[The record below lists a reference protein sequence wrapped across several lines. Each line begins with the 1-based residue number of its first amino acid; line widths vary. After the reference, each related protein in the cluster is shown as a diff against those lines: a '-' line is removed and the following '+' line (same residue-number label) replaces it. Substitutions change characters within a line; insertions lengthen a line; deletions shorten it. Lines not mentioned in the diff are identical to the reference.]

1 MPARIGERESHK
13 REILPGDLI
22 VMTGGRVGKDGIHGA
37 TFSSEELHEGSPV
50 TAVQIG
56 DPITQKKMTDFLLVA
71 RDRELFRC
79 FTDDGAGG
87 LSSSVGETA
96 RLSGG
101 CEMDL
106 KQVPLKY
113 TGLNPWEILISE
125 SQERM
130 TIAVDPAKIEAFL
143 ALAVKMDCE
152 ATVVGRYTD
161 SGWFHIR
168 YGEETVAYIDM
179 DFLHDGLPRMALK
192 AKWIPP
198 VYEEPAFPE
207 PQDLGDALKK
217 MLGRLNICSK
227 ESVIRQYDH
236 EVQGG
241 SVVKPLVG
249 AQNDGPGD
257 ASVIRPLLDSFEGIV
272 VANGICPRYG
282 DIDTYHMTAC
292 AIDEAVRNTIAVGG
306 TLEILAGLDNF
317 CWCDPVTSEKTPD
330 GAYKLAQLV
339 RANQALYDVTTAY
352 GVPCISGKDSM
363 KNDYQIGDTKISIP
377 PTLLFSTIGKIE
389 DVRKAV
395 TMDAKR
401 AGDFVYAL
409 GKTGKELGGSEWYA
423 QQGYVGNTV
432 PKVNTA
438 RAKALYNTLSGAM
451 AAGLVASC
459 HDCSDGGLGIALA
472 ETAFAGGLGL
482 KIDLDAVPAEAGMR
496 ADEILFS
503 ESQSRFVATVS
514 PDKAAAFE
522 KTMAGNVFG
531 KIGEVTP
538 EGFFVVEQNGRQRI
552 KENLAALK
560 QAWQSP
566 LDF

>member
-1 MPARIGERESHK
+1 
-13 REILPGDLI
+13 
-22 VMTGGRVGKDGIHGA
+22 
-37 TFSSEELHEGSPV
+37 
-50 TAVQIG
+50 
-56 DPITQKKMTDFLLVA
+56 
-71 RDRELFRC
+71 
-79 FTDDGAGG
+79 
-87 LSSSVGETA
+87 
-96 RLSGG
+96 
-101 CEMDL
+101 
-106 KQVPLKY
+106 
-113 TGLNPWEILISE
+113 
-125 SQERM
+125 
-130 TIAVDPAKIEAFL
+130 
-143 ALAVKMDCE
+143 
-152 ATVVGRYTD
+152 
-161 SGWFHIR
+161 
-168 YGEETVAYIDM
+168 
-179 DFLHDGLPRMALK
+179 
-192 AKWIPP
+192 
-198 VYEEPAFPE
+198 
-207 PQDLGDALKK
+207 
-217 MLGRLNICSK
+217 
-227 ESVIRQYDH
+227 
-236 EVQGG
+236 
-241 SVVKPLVG
+241 
-249 AQNDGPGD
+249 
-257 ASVIRPLLDSFEGIV
+257 
-272 VANGICPRYG
+272 
-282 DIDTYHMTAC
+282 MTAC

-401 AGDFVYAL
+401 AGDLVYAL

>member
-1 MPARIGERESHK
+1 M
-13 REILPGDLI
+13 
-22 VMTGGRVGKDGIHGA
+22 
-37 TFSSEELHEGSPV
+37 
-50 TAVQIG
+50 
-56 DPITQKKMTDFLLVA
+56 
-71 RDRELFRC
+71 
-79 FTDDGAGG
+79 
-87 LSSSVGETA
+87 
-96 RLSGG
+96 
-101 CEMDL
+101 
-106 KQVPLKY
+106 PLKY

-130 TIAVDPAKIEAFL
+130 TIVVDPAKIDEFL
-143 ALAVKMDCE
+143 ALATKMDCE
-152 ATVVGRYTD
+152 AAVVGCYTD

-168 YGEETVAYIDM
+168 YGEETIACLDM
-179 DFLHDGLPRMALK
+179 EFLHDGLPRMKLK

-207 PQDLGDALKK
+207 PEDLGNALKA

-249 AQNDGPGD
+249 ATNDGPGD
-257 ASVIRPLLDSFEGIV
+257 AAIVRPLLDSFEGVV

-306 TLEILAGLDNF
+306 TLNILAGLDNF

-363 KNDYQIGDTKISIP
+363 KNDYQIGETKISIP

-401 AGDFVYAL
+401 PGDAVYVL
-409 GKTGKELGGSEWYA
+409 GETRKELGGSEWYA
-423 QQGYVGNTV
+423 LHGCVGNRV
-432 PKVNTA
+432 PQVDTA
-438 RAKALYNTLSGAM
+438 RAKTLYLALSGAM
-451 AAGLVASC
+451 KDGLVASC
-459 HDCSDGGLGIALA
+459 HDCSDGGLGVALA
-472 ETAFAGGLGL
+472 ETAFAGDLGL
-482 KIDLDAVPAEAGMR
+482 KIDLAAVPAAAGMR

-503 ESQSRFVATVS
+503 ESQSRFVVTVA
-514 PDKAAAFE
+514 PDNAAAFE
-522 KTMAGNVFG
+522 AAMAENDCD
-531 KIGEVTP
+531 KIGEVTADRIL
-538 EGFFVVEQNGRQRI
+538 VVEQSGRQLI
-552 KENLAALK
+552 KENLADLK
-560 QAWQSP
+560 QAWQAP